1 MKLQAVTL
9 ISVVIVA
16 GATPLNVR
24 QAANPSVT
32 VDTGPLTGTTTT
44 FASSTA
50 TVNKFL
56 GIPFGS
62 IPERF
67 EPAVAAPTWTGT
79 FDATSYKTFCVQEF
93 ASNAADPDQR
103 SRTITVFNEPP
114 TGPQGTEGE
123 DCLNLNVF
131 TPSTASST
139 NPKPVMFWIY
149 GGALAFGASSL
160 RMYDGSHFAAD
171 QDVIIVTI
179 NYRTNIFGFP
189 GYPGQ
194 PTREQNLGQVM
205 IILHCATRFSTNT
218 HC

>member
-1 MKLQAVTL
+1 MKLQGVILVSAAV
-9 ISVVIVA
+9 VA

-56 GIPFGS
+56 GIPFAKVTK
-62 IPERF
+62 RF
-67 EPAVAAPTWTGT
+67 DTAAPVPTWSDT

-93 ASNAADPDQR
+93 ASNPNDPGQR
-103 SRTITVFNEPP
+103 GRTITVFNEPS
-114 TGPQGTEGE
+114 TGGPQGTEGE

-139 NPKPVMFWIY
+139 NLKPVMFWIY

-160 RMYDGSHFAAD
+160 RMYDGSYFAAN

-189 GYPGQ
+189 GHPEQ
-194 PTREQNLGQVM
+194 PIEKQNLG
-205 IILHCATRFSTNT
+205 
-218 HC
+218 

>member
-1 MKLQAVTL
+1 MKLQAFTL
-9 ISVVIVA
+9 VSAAVLA
-16 GATPLNVR
+16 GATPFEVR
-24 QAANPSVT
+24 QATNPSAT

-67 EPAVAAPTWTGT
+67 EPAEPAPTWTST
-79 FDATSYKTFCVQEF
+79 FDATSYKTYCVQEF
-93 ASNAADPDQR
+93 ASSTADPGQR
-103 SRTITVFNEPP
+103 NRTITVFNTPEPL
-114 TGPQGTEGE
+114 GTEGE

-131 TPSTASST
+131 SPSTASST
-139 NPKPVMFWIY
+139 NLKPVMFWIY

-160 RMYDGSHFAAD
+160 SMYDGSYFAAN

-194 PTREQNLGQVM
+194 PTGEQNLG
-205 IILHCATRFSTNT
+205 
-218 HC
+218 